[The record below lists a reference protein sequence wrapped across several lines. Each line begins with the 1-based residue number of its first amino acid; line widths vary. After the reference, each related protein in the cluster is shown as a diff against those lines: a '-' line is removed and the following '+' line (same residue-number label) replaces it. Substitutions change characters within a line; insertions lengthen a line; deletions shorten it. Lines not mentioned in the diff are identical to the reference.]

1 MQNKNT
7 QVLCKII
14 LHTKKT
20 PKKPNKQVLAQ
31 HNWSDEI
38 ISQDKL
44 WKKHVLHV
52 YHDFCINKFQ
62 NYIGGW
68 NKHHN
73 ILFQKHGFKICVVK
87 CSIYF
92 LTTPSGSTNNK
103 CLIMPFCL
111 PLRTNWLGSLEL
123 FLTRKSPSF
132 CRSFSACFL
141 GRAPWYHSSNMGAML
156 FRLPVGFGL
165 SGIGVPFIW
174 GRVSHT
180 ALSSMGFSGTPFC
193 LDLCLGGGNS
203 ALKGSKKLK
212 ITCCLVHNIYY
223 LSFKQLKLKTLLKIW
238 L

>member
-1 MQNKNT
+1 MQNHFTHKKNPQKTKQTSFGTT
-7 QVLCKII
+7 QLIWWNHFPRQIMEEACTTCISWF
-14 LHTKKT
+14 LH
-20 PKKPNKQVLAQ
+20 
-31 HNWSDEI
+31 
-38 ISQDKL
+38 
-44 WKKHVLHV
+44 
-52 YHDFCINKFQ
+52 NKFQ
-62 NYIGGW
+62 NYIDGW

-87 CSIYF
+87 CSIYMYF

-203 ALKGSKKLK
+203 ALKGSK
-212 ITCCLVHNIYY
+212 
-223 LSFKQLKLKTLLKIW
+223 
-238 L
+238 

>member
-1 MQNKNT
+1 MQNHFTHKKNPQKTKQTSFGTT
-7 QVLCKII
+7 QLIWWNHFPRQIMEEACTTCISWF
-14 LHTKKT
+14 LH
-20 PKKPNKQVLAQ
+20 
-31 HNWSDEI
+31 
-38 ISQDKL
+38 
-44 WKKHVLHV
+44 
-52 YHDFCINKFQ
+52 NKFQ

-87 CSIYF
+87 CSIYMYF

-212 ITCCLVHNIYY
+212 ITCCIVHNIYY